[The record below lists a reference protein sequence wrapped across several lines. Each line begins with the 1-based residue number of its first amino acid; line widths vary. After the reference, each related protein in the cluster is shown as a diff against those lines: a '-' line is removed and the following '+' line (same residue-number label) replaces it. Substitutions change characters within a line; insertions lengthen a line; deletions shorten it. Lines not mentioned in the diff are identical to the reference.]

1 MYYPLSQITSNLH
14 TNGEE
19 YMVEST
25 KLSYSGY
32 YWKTSKDEYFTGK
45 TPQDT
50 PTEKLVLLVNKNL
63 INVSENLNTVSYYD
77 TNDNSTY
84 YLNLTNL
91 NAPGLLPTYSPTLP
105 TQQNYQIG
113 EFRRFFCKKTNELM
127 YLEINSDTYNKLVNQ
142 DSTIAYQYYQPFNV
156 SWQLTGSK
164 EQVYTVNKN
173 IVELII
179 FQRKLPQFDLY
190 LKKDYIKYYK

>member
-1 MYYPLSQITSNLH
+1 MYYPLSQITTNLH
-14 TNGEE
+14 TNGNELFLQSDGSL
-19 YMVEST
+19 YA
-25 KLSYSGY
+25 GY
-32 YWKTSKDEYFTGK
+32 YYKTSKGEYFTGK
-45 TPQDT
+45 TPQDA
-50 PTEKLVLLVNKNL
+50 PNLKLILSSLLKVTQNDVSTVSNL
-63 INVSENLNTVSYYD
+63 QYINTSQDSINYPLFKSENI
-77 TNDNSTY
+77 
-84 YLNLTNL
+84 
-91 NAPGLLPTYSPTLP
+91 LLPYYSPTLP

-127 YLEINSDTYNKLVNQ
+127 YLEINSDTYNKLVSQ

-156 SWQLTGSK
+156 SWQLTGNK
-164 EQVYTVNKN
+164 KQVYTVNKN